1 MSTPVPSLRVTGAAE
16 REVVP
21 DEVVVTIVI
30 ATGLVPTAREA
41 LELCAAARGRVRQA
55 LAGVPDAEVADA
67 RITTTP
73 EYETVEEPD
82 ARGRVSHRSVLVGH
96 RGRCTLRARG
106 ALAVAGALMDTA
118 GTHPDVTSARPGF
131 RLSRP
136 LARRV
141 ARELEQEAVR
151 DALIRADGLARAAGM
166 RAGDVMEI
174 GEAISGPGWTSY
186 RESRDMVAYSAAE
199 PDHAVEEEL
208 GELVPEPELHS
219 GAISV
224 RVALLPGD

>member
-1 MSTPVPSLRVTGAAE
+1 MPSLRVTGAAE

-21 DEVVVTIVI
+21 DEVVVTVAIGT
-30 ATGLVPTAREA
+30 ALVPTAREA
-41 LELCAAARGRVRQA
+41 LELCAAARGRVREA
-55 LAGVPDAEVADA
+55 LAGVTGAEVADA
-67 RITTTP
+67 RVTTTP
-73 EYETVEEPD
+73 EYEHVEEPD

-96 RGRCTLRARG
+96 RGRCVLRARG
-106 ALAVAGALMDTA
+106 TLGLAGALVDAA

-151 DALIRADGLARAAGM
+151 DALVRADGLARAAGM

-174 GEAISGPGWTSY
+174 AEPVTGPGWTSY
-186 RESRDMVAYSAAE
+186 RESRDVVAYSTAE
-199 PDHAVEEEL
+199 PDHGVEEEL
-208 GELVPEPELHS
+208 GELVPEPELHT

-224 RVALLPGD
+224 TVALLPGD

>member
-1 MSTPVPSLRVTGAAE
+1 MSASLPSLRVTGAAE

-21 DEVVVTIVI
+21 DEVVVSVVI
-30 ATGLVPTAREA
+30 ATARVPTAREA
-41 LELCAAARGRVRQA
+41 LERCAAARGRVREA
-55 LAGVPDAEVADA
+55 LARVPDAEVADA
-67 RITTTP
+67 RVTTAP
-73 EYETVEEPD
+73 EHEHVEEPD
-82 ARGRVSHRSVLVGH
+82 ARGRVSHRSVLVGY
-96 RGRCTLRARG
+96 RGRCLLSARG
-106 ALAVAGALMDTA
+106 ALGLAGALMEAA
-118 GTHPDVTSARPGF
+118 GTHPDVTSARPAF

-174 GEAISGPGWTSY
+174 GEPPAGPGWTSY
-186 RESRDMVAYSAAE
+186 EPRGAVAHSAAG
-199 PDHAVEEEL
+199 PDDGVEGEL
-208 GELVPEPELHS
+208 GELVPEPELHT

-224 RVALLPGD
+224 TVALLPGD